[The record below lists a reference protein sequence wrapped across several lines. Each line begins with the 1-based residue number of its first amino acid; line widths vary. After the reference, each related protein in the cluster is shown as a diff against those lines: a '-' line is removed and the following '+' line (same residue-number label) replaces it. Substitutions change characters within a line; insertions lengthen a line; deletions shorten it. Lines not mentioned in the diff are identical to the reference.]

1 MFGRSIDI
9 SKLDVAKR
17 QQIRE
22 SVTATLARYD
32 NVKGTKKHKE
42 KEYFQLKL
50 IKEAF
55 DTFQE
60 DDVEEGNEFIDA
72 RRKAIKAGKKEFT
85 VYTMDLTKK
94 YILEESKKAE
104 KKLKRFIDEIKS
116 EFGLKNNQI
125 CLSGFSQGCMMSIN
139 LGLTAEKEFG
149 CIVGFSGKI
158 IDQEDLK
165 LRKKN
170 STNTLLI
177 HGEQDQVVSPNYM
190 LEAKDFFMRNNIG
203 IETHLIKNC
212 DHHIPIEASSI
223 ALNYILKKI
232 K

>member
-1 MFGRSIDI
+1 
-9 SKLDVAKR
+9 
-17 QQIRE
+17 
-22 SVTATLARYD
+22 
-32 NVKGTKKHKE
+32 
-42 KEYFQLKL
+42 
-50 IKEAF
+50 
-55 DTFQE
+55 
-60 DDVEEGNEFIDA
+60 
-72 RRKAIKAGKKEFT
+72 
-85 VYTMDLTKK
+85 
-94 YILEESKKAE
+94 
-104 KKLKRFIDEIKS
+104 
-116 EFGLKNNQI
+116 
-125 CLSGFSQGCMMSIN
+125 MMSIN